1 MSCQKGNPERKKIKI
16 NIFWIFLLCFLLK
29 FHLLQDKEIENF
41 RKKFMFSTPSLYI
54 TLMLKNP
61 PKLLKRMK
69 KNLPKYYTFLVE
81 ILYLTTHPLSSL
93 KHHETTNLLSPN
105 KISQFFTYCYR
116 YSGCWYMYSKSSQW
130 RVRVTL
136 TRHPNM
142 VLCHYLEACAWT
154 LQTKY
159 VYVHVWNIWLIL
171 NKNDLH
177 NYDKLKIVFYN
188 NKNTVIFQNF
198 F

>member
-1 MSCQKGNPERKKIKI
+1 ME
-16 NIFWIFLLCFLLK
+16 
-29 FHLLQDKEIENF
+29 
-41 RKKFMFSTPSLYI
+41 
-54 TLMLKNP
+54 
-61 PKLLKRMK
+61 
-69 KNLPKYYTFLVE
+69 LP
-81 ILYLTTHPLSSL
+81 
-93 KHHETTNLLSPN
+93 TNLLSPN

-171 NKNDLH
+171 NKNDVH

-198 F
+198 FNFLYGKESVHEKEGLSFSSSSLFRAFFDSSSHSTP